1 MTANSKSS
9 TLSTRI
15 LLLTALDG
23 KIVGTKRPDIEVLV
37 LLTSPHLCDQQV
49 RQYSILSVAFSY
61 PPHDLYCSVTA
72 SRVNSCDTLVAA
84 SRVTVDKVL
93 TVDQVEWIHIK

>member
-1 MTANSKSS
+1 MTVNSRSS
-9 TLSTRI
+9 NLSTRI

-23 KIVGTKRPDIEVLV
+23 KLVGSERPDIKVLV

-61 PPHDLYCSVTA
+61 PPHDHYRSVTA
-72 SRVNSCDTLVAA
+72 SRV
-84 SRVTVDKVL
+84 
-93 TVDQVEWIHIK
+93 